1 MGCKASLFAYNDC
14 DRMIV
19 KAEDSTLR
27 ESSGCRK
34 SWYGKSRGWTM
45 KVSSVEQMRGMDR
58 QAAENLGISE
68 EILMENAGVASFH
81 VLSRELGV
89 VGRRYTVFCGIGNN
103 GGDGLVVARHILS
116 GGGTPRVLLVG
127 DPDRFRGAAKTNWEI
142 IERLPIE
149 VKRVKEI
156 AAVRSSVIHS
166 DGIVDA
172 LFGTGLDRAVSGIHE
187 QVIELINMSAKPVLS
202 LDIPSGVSGETGE
215 VMGTAVQADY
225 TVTFGLPKIGNILYP
240 GYGLCGK
247 LHLCRIS
254 FPPAFC
260 EDEKI
265 KVETNG
271 FISLPLRKPTL
282 HKGSA
287 GDVLFIAGATG
298 YYGAPYFSAM
308 SFLKAG
314 GGYSR
319 LAAPWSMT
327 PFLATRGSEIVFVPQ
342 TETTEG
348 SLSLKNKGALLELAG
363 RADMVV
369 MGPGLS
375 LANETQELIR
385 ELAAG
390 IEKPLLIDGDGI
402 TALADHRE
410 IIRNRPAPT
419 VLTPHPG
426 EMSRLTGKPI
436 SESEN
441 KRIPILQETAA
452 DLQALIVLKGAHSL
466 IGTPER
472 RVFINLSGNAGMATA
487 GAGDVLTGTI
497 AAMSCLGLP
506 LEEAVRKG
514 VFIHGLSGD
523 LAAADKGED
532 GITAQDILNYLPY
545 AMKQDREGLDEI
557 LAERYKGP
565 MIV

>member
-1 MGCKASLFAYNDC
+1 
-14 DRMIV
+14 
-19 KAEDSTLR
+19 
-27 ESSGCRK
+27 
-34 SWYGKSRGWTM
+34 M
-45 KVSSVEQMRGMDR
+45 KVSSVEQMREMDR
-58 QAAENLGISE
+58 QAEDNLGISE
-68 EILMENAGVASFH
+68 ELLMENAGAASYQ
-81 VLSRELGV
+81 VLSREFGV
-89 VGRRYTVFCGIGNN
+89 AGRRYVIFCGIGNN

-116 GGGTPRVLLVG
+116 DGGTPKVLLVG
-127 DPDRFRGAAKTNWEI
+127 DPDRFRGAAKTNLKI
-142 IERLPIE
+142 VERLPIE

-172 LFGTGLDRAVSGIHE
+172 LFGTGLDRAVSGIYE
-187 QVIELINMSAKPVLS
+187 QVIELINLSGKPVLS
-202 LDIPSGVSGETGE
+202 LDIPSGINGDTGE
-215 VMGTAVQADY
+215 VMGAAVQADH
-225 TVTFGLPKIGNILYP
+225 TVTFGLPKIGNMLYP

-247 LHLCRIS
+247 LHLSRIS
-254 FPPAFC
+254 FPPVLC
-260 EDEKI
+260 DDEAI
-265 KVETNG
+265 KVELNG
-271 FISLPLRKPTL
+271 FIALPVRQRTL

-314 GGYSR
+314 GGYAR

-342 TETTEG
+342 AETTEG
-348 SLSLKNKGALLELAG
+348 SLSLKNKDALMELAE

-375 LANETQELIR
+375 LAAETQELIR
-385 ELAAG
+385 DLAAR

-402 TALADHRE
+402 TALAGHQE

-419 VLTPHPG
+419 ILTPHPG
-426 EMSRLTGKPI
+426 EMSRLTGKPVA
-436 SESEN
+436 ESEK

-452 DLQALIVLKGAHSL
+452 DLRALIVLKGAHSL

-472 RVFINLSGNAGMATA
+472 QVFINLSGNAGMATA
-487 GAGDVLTGTI
+487 GSGDVLTGTI
-497 AAMSCLGLP
+497 AAMSGLGLP
-506 LEEAVRKG
+506 LEESVRKG

-557 LAERYKGP
+557 LAERYEGP
-565 MIV
+565 VIV

>member
-1 MGCKASLFAYNDC
+1 LHRFSVEG
-14 DRMIV
+14 
-19 KAEDSTLR
+19 
-27 ESSGCRK
+27 
-34 SWYGKSRGWTM
+34 GKGFNPAGERTQRIAGIGRTEGWKM
-45 KVSSVEQMRGMDR
+45 KVSSVEQMQEMDR

-68 EILMENAGVASFH
+68 EILMENAGAASFQ
-81 VLSRELGV
+81 VLSREFGV
-89 VGRRYTVFCGIGNN
+89 AGRRYVIFCGIGNN

-127 DPDRFRGAAKTNWEI
+127 DPDRFRGAAKTNFDI
-142 IERLPIE
+142 VVRLPIE

-172 LFGTGLDRAVSGIHE
+172 LFGTGLDRAVSGIYE
-187 QVIELINMSAKPVLS
+187 QVIELINMSGKPVLS
-202 LDIPSGVSGETGE
+202 LDIPSGVSGDTGE
-215 VMGTAVQADY
+215 VMGTAVRADH
-225 TVTFGLPKIGNILYP
+225 TVTFGLPKIGNMFYP

-254 FPPAFC
+254 FPPALC
-260 EDEKI
+260 DDEAI
-265 KVETNG
+265 KVEING
-271 FISLPLRKPTL
+271 FIALPLRKRTL

-287 GDVLFIAGATG
+287 GDVLFIAGAAG

-314 GGYSR
+314 GGYAR

-342 TETTEG
+342 AETTEG
-348 SLSLKNKGALLELAG
+348 SLSLKNKEALLELAG

-369 MGPGLS
+369 IGPGLS
-375 LANETQELIR
+375 LADETQELIR
-385 ELAAG
+385 DLAAR

-402 TALADHRE
+402 TALAGHRE

-426 EMSRLTGKPI
+426 EMSRLTGKPVA
-436 SESEN
+436 ESEK

-452 DLQALIVLKGAHSL
+452 DLRALIVLKGAHSL

-487 GAGDVLTGTI
+487 GSGDVLTGTI
-497 AAMSCLGLP
+497 AAMSGLGLP

-557 LAERYKGP
+557 LAERYEGP
-565 MIV
+565 VIV